1 MKRALAIGLVLLLAS
16 CGENMNEQKKLPPYR
31 ASDLLRGLAML
42 TPVPGTV
49 ARDGLP
55 DSAPQPP
62 VITAE
67 LVARGQNRF
76 EIYCTPCHGRVGDG
90 EGMVVQRGFP
100 APPSF
105 HSDRL
110 RAAPA
115 SHFYDVITN
124 GYGAMYSYAARVGPA
139 DRWAIAAY
147 IRALQLSQHMA
158 VASLSPADRQALTPE
173 GGR

>member
-1 MKRALAIGLVLLLAS
+1 MRAIAVLGLLLLLVA
-16 CGENMNEQKKLPPYR
+16 CDENMNQQKKLPPYR
-31 ASDLLRGLAML
+31 ASSLFGGLAML
-42 TPVPGTV
+42 SPVPGTV

-62 VITAE
+62 TITAA
-67 LVARGQNRF
+67 LVARGKDRF
-76 EIYCTPCHGRVGDG
+76 EIYCTPCHSRIGDG
-90 EGMVVQRGFP
+90 KGMVVQRGFP

-124 GYGAMYSYAARVGPA
+124 GYGAMYSYAARVAPA
-139 DRWAIAAY
+139 DRWAIVAY
-147 IRALQLSQHMA
+147 IRALQMSQHMA
-158 VASLSPADRQALTPE
+158 VASLSPEERQALTQEARP
-173 GGR
+173 